1 MSPLAPPRRILL
13 CVGIGL
19 LLNAAVTAASWITQP
34 RIFERQRS
42 GSLAQV
48 VGPGRTVRAG
58 EGIHV
63 AYARTD
69 YLLHGTRWSA
79 RGRPTEIDNP
89 PPRPEGEV
97 ALAISGFR
105 YQFGFPFRSVQFR
118 DAAAEHYQYGPKYPA
133 FTHAVDITA
142 ALPVWQRGLPTGLT
156 SRRHQLLP
164 LDPVLPGFLLNTLV
178 YASLPAL
185 VLTAAHLRAHRR
197 RRQSRCPACGYPIA
211 GLPTCPEC
219 GQAVATPT
227 PDHAHDESANRGVPT
242 TP

>member
-1 MSPLAPPRRILL
+1 MARPVRRILL

-19 LLNAAVTAASWITQP
+19 LLNMAVTAASWITQP
-34 RIFERQRS
+34 RIFQRHWN
-42 GSLAQV
+42 ATYVQV
-48 VGPGRTVRAG
+48 IGAG
-58 EGIHV
+58 QSARSIS
-63 AYARTD
+63 RTD

-79 RGRPTEIDNP
+79 IRRPTEVDNP
-89 PPRPEGEV
+89 PPRPEGDV
-97 ALAISGFR
+97 AVATSGFR

-118 DAAAEHYQYGPKYPA
+118 DAAAEHYQYGPDYPA

-142 ALPVWQRGLPTGLT
+142 ALPVWKRGLPTGLT

-185 VLTAAHLRAHRR
+185 VLTAVHLRAHRR
-197 RRQSRCPACGYPIA
+197 RRQSRCPACGYPVA

-219 GQAVATPT
+219 GQAVAAATLPR
-227 PDHAHDESANRGVPT
+227 PNGAEECSRG
-242 TP
+242 